1 MKCNEEVQKPA
12 YEFIHRSYYG
22 GKEVV
27 RLTAHHDGQGL
38 QDLCEMFSRFLRG
51 CGYCLDGG
59 EIEFVPEMEVVNE
72 DINQSK

>member
-1 MKCNEEVQKPA
+1 
-12 YEFIHRSYYG
+12 
-22 GKEVV
+22 
-27 RLTAHHDGQGL
+27 L